1 MVQVVSRWYLFELLF
16 DGSDQRSVLGDPGKR
31 CLMILN
37 LADSVWKVSRR
48 IKEFCESFSWVHGF
62 IIPHNGRRHQ
72 DKQAESYGQVGRE
85 FKLRPLSAGSIL
97 TLRNKIE
104 PLRFRIDVGARA
116 NIKARI
122 SHLAGE

>member
-16 DGSDQRSVLGDPGKR
+16 DGSDQRSVLGDPGKS

-48 IKEFCESFSWVHGF
+48 FKEFCESFSWFHGF

-72 DKQAESYGQVGRE
+72 DKQTEFYGHVPAE
-85 FKLRPLSAGSIL
+85 FKLRPFSAGSSL
-97 TLRNKIE
+97 MLRNRIE
-104 PLRFRIDVGARA
+104 PFASESTSAPRQHKCTHQPSG
-116 NIKARI
+116 
-122 SHLAGE
+122 